1 MTSSLPID
9 TADQFKKAIGSRA
22 LILAVAV
29 MFLLSFMAGCGREK
43 TAEEKVVNVRV
54 WTVEK
59 RPLKPYV
66 DVVGSL
72 KPWEEVII
80 SSELDGILRKLLV
93 AEGSPVSKGMVLAEI
108 NETDYRL
115 DAERAHAALKQAQAT
130 LENIKIEFQRK
141 ETLYKEELVTR
152 QQYDDVATRQIVARG
167 DVDRARA
174 SLSLAREK
182 HLKSRLQ
189 SPLNGFVKEKK
200 VSVGDYLRNG
210 SPLMTVIRI
219 DPLKLTFS
227 VPEKDVGSLKIGQE
241 VNFRVDSFPGREFK
255 GKLNIIYPSLDE
267 KTRTLQA
274 EAAIPNKD
282 NILKPGLF
290 ARSTIYTGETRDMV
304 VVPVTSIL
312 YENDRVKVFIV
323 QNSQAKERNVKIGSK
338 YGDYI
343 EIAEGL
349 QGGEQLVTV
358 GQNNLAEGS
367 KVNVAR

>member
-1 MTSSLPID
+1 MTSSLPIC
-9 TADQFKKAIGSRA
+9 TPVTSKRTGGARTI
-22 LILAVAV
+22 ILTLVILL
-29 MFLLSFMAGCGREK
+29 LLSIMAGCGKEK
-43 TAEEKVVNVRV
+43 AAEEKVVNVRV
-54 WTVEK
+54 GTVEK
-59 RPLKPYV
+59 RPLKPFV
-66 DVVGSL
+66 EVVGSL
-72 KPWEEVII
+72 KPWEEVVI
-80 SSELDGILRKLLV
+80 SSELDGMLRKLLV
-93 AEGSPVSKGMVLAEI
+93 EEGSPVSKGKVLAEI

-115 DAERAHAALKQAQAT
+115 DAERAHAAMKQAEAT

-141 ETLYKEELVTR
+141 EALYKEELVTR
-152 QQYDDVATRQIVARG
+152 QQYDDVATRLIVARG

-174 SLSLAREK
+174 GLSLAREK
-182 HLKSRLQ
+182 HHKSRLY

-241 VNFRVDSFPGREFK
+241 VNFKVDSFPGREFK

-282 NILKPGLF
+282 NVLKPGLF
-290 ARSTIYTGETRDMV
+290 ARSTIYTGDTRDTV

-312 YENDRVKVFIV
+312 YENERIKVFV
-323 QNSQAKERNVKIGSK
+323 VEGGKAKERNVKVGGK
-338 YGDYI
+338 YGDHI
-343 EIAEGL
+343 EITEGL